1 MEREDKVEK
10 KGLSRREFL
19 KDAGLVVGGATV
31 GSMAILS
38 ACGGGTT
45 VTNTVTAPGSTSTAT
60 LTKTVT
66 TTVNATGAPGAT
78 VTVTAPPV
86 TTTVSSDS
94 RDTLNVNGTDYKV
107 DLLPYWSLLF
117 VIREKLMLTASKQ
130 GCDRGEC
137 GHCTVLVDGKP
148 TLSCIMLA
156 KSAVGKKI
164 LTAESLSP
172 DKMTLDPIAKAF
184 RDNWAYQC
192 GFCTPGTMMSVKALL
207 TATPKPTTAQIQE
220 AISGNLCICSAY
232 KSVIDTV
239 KLLGGS

>member
-1 MEREDKVEK
+1 MEREDKIEK

-31 GSMAILS
+31 GSMAILN
-38 ACGGGTT
+38 ACSGGTT
-45 VTNTVTAPGSTSTAT
+45 VTNTVTGAGSTVTAT
-60 LTKTVT
+60 TTKTVT
-66 TTVNATGAPGAT
+66 TTVNATGGAAPT

-107 DLLPYWSLLF
+107 DLQPYWSLLF
-117 VIREKLMLTASKQ
+117 VLREKLMLTASKQ

-156 KSAVGKKI
+156 KSAVGKKV
-164 LTAESLSP
+164 LTAESMSP

-192 GFCTPGTMMSVKALL
+192 GFCTPGTLMTTKALL
-207 TATPKPTTAQIQE
+207 TETPKPTVAQINE
-220 AISGNLCICSAY
+220 ALSGNLCICSCY
-232 KSVIDTV
+232 KSVVDTI